1 MKYLGPIVKP
11 EPVVIRAQIGKF
23 ARASPSI
30 ENLLMR
36 LRSYIDGPYRGSVR
50 SSLGPLAQEAL
61 YACGGLALVGYL
73 CYAFI
78 VG

>member
-1 MKYLGPIVKP
+1 
-11 EPVVIRAQIGKF
+11 
-23 ARASPSI
+23 
-30 ENLLMR
+30 MR
-36 LRSYIDGPYRGSVR
+36 QRSYIEGPFRGSVR

-61 YACGGLALVGYL
+61 YACGGLALVAYL